1 VGSEILGRIFG
12 LVEHFQIGKAQQTLM
27 PSAQH
32 VVTQFEIV
40 ARSSQ
45 TPLALTR
52 GRRRT
57 LHGSRGFSLIELLIV
72 VGIIMIIAALAVPHL
87 LSVLDEAKVTRAV
100 GDIHA
105 IEVNIA
111 IFQATSAGTLPT
123 DLSQIEATSLIDP
136 WGHPYQ
142 YFNHASGT
150 GNGGMLRQ
158 DLFLVALNE
167 DYDLYSL
174 GKDGQT
180 TAAIGT
186 SVSQDDIVRAATG
199 AYTGLASQF

>member
-1 VGSEILGRIFG
+1 
-12 LVEHFQIGKAQQTLM
+12 M
-27 PSAQH
+27 PMPK
-32 VVTQFEIV
+32 
-40 ARSSQ
+40 ARSVVLMSDAVFRSSKSS
-45 TPLALTR
+45 LAVNSR
-52 GRRRT
+52 QRRAYRS
-57 LHGSRGFSLIELLIV
+57 SRGFSFLELLIV
-72 VGIIMIIAALAVPHL
+72 VSIILVISAFAMPHL
-87 LSVLDEAKVTRAV
+87 LAALDEAKVSRAV
-100 GDIHA
+100 GEIHA

-111 IFQATSAGTLPT
+111 IFQATSTGVLPT
-123 DLSQIEATSLIDP
+123 DLSQIEATSLVDP

-142 YFNHASGT
+142 YFNHLSGT

-180 TAAIGT
+180 TASIGS
-186 SVSQDDIVRAATG
+186 SVSQDDIIRGSTG

>member
-1 VGSEILGRIFG
+1 MP
-12 LVEHFQIGKAQQTLM
+12 KAQRHAPQFK
-27 PSAQH
+27 
-32 VVTQFEIV
+32 VVF
-40 ARSSQ
+40 RSS
-45 TPLALTR
+45 TTSLATNR
-52 GRRRT
+52 GQRRAFHR
-57 LHGSRGFSLIELLIV
+57 SRGFSLLELLIV
-72 VGIIMIIAALAVPHL
+72 VGVILVISAMAIPHL

-111 IFQATSAGTLPT
+111 IFQATSTGTLPS
-123 DLSQIEATSLIDP
+123 DLTQIEATSLIDP

-142 YFNHASGT
+142 YFNHATGT

-167 DYDLYSL
+167 DYDLYSF

-180 TAAIGT
+180 SAAIGT

>member
-1 VGSEILGRIFG
+1 
-12 LVEHFQIGKAQQTLM
+12 M

-32 VVTQFEIV
+32 FESQFDVVV
-40 ARSSQ
+40 RSSE
-45 TPLALTR
+45 TPLAVTR

-57 LHGSRGFSLIELLIV
+57 LHGSRGFSLLELLIV
-72 VGIIMIIAALAVPHL
+72 VGIILIISAMAIPHL
-87 LSVLDEAKVTRAV
+87 LSVLDEAKVTHAV

-142 YFNHASGT
+142 YFNHTTGT
-150 GNGGMLRQ
+150 GNGGVLRE

-186 SVSQDDIVRAATG
+186 SVSQDDIIRAATG
-199 AYTGLASQF
+199 AYTGVASQF